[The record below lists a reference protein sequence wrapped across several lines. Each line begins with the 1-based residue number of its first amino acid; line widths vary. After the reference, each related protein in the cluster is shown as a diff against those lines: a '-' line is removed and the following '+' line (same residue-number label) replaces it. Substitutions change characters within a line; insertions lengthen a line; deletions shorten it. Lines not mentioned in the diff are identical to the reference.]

1 MQSDLFNMEGRK
13 DKRKQKRCWS
23 LSTGRAWLE
32 VSLQKAHW
40 LRKQPITRAAREG
53 KAALPVPN
61 RLSACHFSQKHNVS
75 GINCILNYNMDLL
88 HVIHIICNI
97 TVFQHFRSR
106 SLGAC
111 IINGFNGSLV
121 FLVICMLMNINK
133 ANTRVGECTL
143 LNCEGINDTRVPVY
157 HRVLTGLAGIIIT

>member
-32 VSLQKAHW
+32 VSLQQAHW

-53 KAALPVPN
+53 KAALPVAN
-61 RLSACHFSQKHNVS
+61 RLSVCHFSQKRNVS
-75 GINCILNYNMDLL
+75 GINCILNYNMNLL

-97 TVFQHFRSR
+97 TVFQHFRSH

-133 ANTRVGECTL
+133 ANTHVGEFTS
-143 LNCEGINDTRVPVY
+143 LNYVKESMTQGC
-157 HRVLTGLAGIIIT
+157 LFITQFLQAL